1 MTVLN
6 NLDRFQLT
14 FDAIRRIPRLQPVVE
29 KASNWFDENIQR
41 HREYVM
47 EYGEDLPEVRN
58 WKWAL

>member
-1 MTVLN
+1 M
-6 NLDRFQLT
+6 DRFQLA
-14 FDAIRRIPRLQPVVE
+14 FDAIRRIPRLQSVVE
-29 KASNWFDENIQR
+29 KARNWFNENIQR